1 MIEKFS
7 FETSLKKLS
16 EGESIEV
23 NFEDIITEEKI
34 ENGDSFFTF
43 MISRGFLVIERKLSD
58 NKYLVKIPNQEVRKF
73 FEKLF
78 IESFKKEKNKH
89 GIRLNLEYL

>member
-16 EGESIEV
+16 KGESIEV
-23 NFEDIITEEKI
+23 NYENTITEEKI

-73 FEKLF
+73 FGKLF

>member
-16 EGESIEV
+16 KGESIEV
-23 NFEDIITEEKI
+23 NYENTITEEKI

-73 FEKLF
+73 LENFSLNHLKKKK
-78 IESFKKEKNKH
+78 ISMESD
-89 GIRLNLEYL
+89 

>member
-23 NFEDIITEEKI
+23 NFEDTITEEKI

-43 MISRGFLVIERKLSD
+43 MISRGFC
-58 NKYLVKIPNQEVRKF
+58 Y
-73 FEKLF
+73 
-78 IESFKKEKNKH
+78 
-89 GIRLNLEYL
+89 

>member
-1 MIEKFS
+1 
-7 FETSLKKLS
+7 
-16 EGESIEV
+16 
-23 NFEDIITEEKI
+23 
-34 ENGDSFFTF
+34 

-73 FEKLF
+73 FGKLF
-78 IESFKKEKNKH
+78 IESFKKEKSKH